1 MARHLRSIEEEYELA
16 MADPREQRILDVAP
30 EVDRVSGLH
39 APTLSDSELQHFE
52 RNGYIVLGKVAPTER
67 IEAMCERIDDIMM
80 GRVVLPNPMLFQLC
94 PSADDLPQFAEH
106 GSAQTK
112 VWKGPTLRYRKIQD
126 LEQDPLYLEYMS
138 LPIFRDV
145 TRKIVAEKISLY
157 RTMFFNKPA
166 MVDDTTKSR
175 GASGVV
181 INCTRSKPRERLSSS
196 ALGPL
201 GAVSTSK

>member
-1 MARHLRSIEEEYELA
+1 MSARSVPLTEDDYELA
-16 MADPREQRILDVAP
+16 MADPREQRILDVP
-30 EVDRVSGLH
+30 PQVDQATGLH
-39 APTLSDSELQHFE
+39 APTLSDSELEHFHRE
-52 RNGYIVLGKVAPTER
+52 GYILLGKVASPAH

-94 PSADDLPQFAEH
+94 PSAEDLPQFAEH

-138 LPIFRDV
+138 LPVFRDV
-145 TRKIVAEKISLY
+145 TRKIVAEKVSLY

-166 MVDDTTKSR
+166 MLDDATKSR

-181 INCTRSKPRERLSSS
+181 INSARYTSRLFRHRRLVRSCSFN
-196 ALGPL
+196 
-201 GAVSTSK
+201 